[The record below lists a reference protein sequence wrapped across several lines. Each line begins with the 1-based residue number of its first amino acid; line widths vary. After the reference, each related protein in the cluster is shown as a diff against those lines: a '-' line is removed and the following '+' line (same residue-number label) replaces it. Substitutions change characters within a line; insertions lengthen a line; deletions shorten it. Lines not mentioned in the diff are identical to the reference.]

1 MIIGIGIDFIEINRI
16 ESVFKKWG
24 SMFSRK
30 ILSNNELEFFS
41 NFEKSTPHSSAIA
54 YLAKRFT
61 AKEAIGKAIG
71 LGIRYP
77 VSFKSIEILND
88 LHGRPYPVFNSGL
101 KDFCDKKNYKL
112 HLSISDQR
120 DYAQAF
126 AVIEVLGKC

>member
-16 ESVFKKWG
+16 DSVFKKWG
-24 SMFSRK
+24 SIFSRK

-41 NFEKSTPHSSAIA
+41 NFENSTPHSSAIA

-88 LHGRPYPVFNSGL
+88 LHGRPYPVFNSDL

-120 DYAQAF
+120 NYAQAF

>member
-24 SMFSRK
+24 PMFSRK
-30 ILSNNELEFFS
+30 ILSNKELEFFS
-41 NFEKSTPHSSAIA
+41 NYENSTSPSSAVA

-71 LGIRYP
+71 LGISYP

-88 LHGRPYPVFNSGL
+88 LCGKPYPVFNSDL